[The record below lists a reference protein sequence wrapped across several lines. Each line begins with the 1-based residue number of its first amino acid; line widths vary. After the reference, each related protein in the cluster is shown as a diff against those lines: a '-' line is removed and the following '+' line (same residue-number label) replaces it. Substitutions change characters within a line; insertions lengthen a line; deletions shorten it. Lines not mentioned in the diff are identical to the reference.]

1 MASDNLLGEFLRAR
15 RALTRPSDFGLPE
28 PIRRRSPGLRR
39 EEVALLVGVSVDYY
53 VRLEQG
59 RDRNPSQQV
68 LNALARVF
76 QLDDEATAHLYELA
90 RPEPRRRRAGNRRP
104 EKVGPG
110 LLRLL
115 DCWPHTPA
123 IVLGRHL
130 DVLAGN
136 LLASA
141 LAACHNAGQNAIQ
154 ALFLDP
160 GSRTTFPDWHTVAAD
175 TVASLRAAAGT
186 DLDDPR
192 LTDLVGE
199 LSLKSEEFRQLW
211 ARHDVRN
218 RTTGTKRF
226 VHPMVGELTLDFE
239 TFTVNSA
246 PGQALVVYY
255 AEPGSPSAH
264 ALGLLGSAVATDR
277 QPELRQPQPKTTAPE
292 AGAQQRTAA
301 NDQR

>member
-1 MASDNLLGEFLRAR
+1 MAIDNLLGEFLRAR
-15 RALTRPSDFGLPE
+15 RALTRPADFGLPE

-39 EEVALLVGVSVDYY
+39 EEVALLAGVSVDYY

-68 LNALARVF
+68 LDALARVF
-76 QLDDEATAHLYELA
+76 GLDDEATAHLYELA
-90 RPEPRRRRAGNRRP
+90 RPEPRRRRARNRP

-115 DCWPHTPA
+115 DSWPHTPA

-136 LLASA
+136 LLATA
-141 LAACHNAGQNAIQ
+141 LAPCHTPGQNAVR

-160 GSRTTFPDWHTVAAD
+160 GSRATFPDWNAVAAD
-175 TVASLRAAAGT
+175 TVAGLRAAAGA
-186 DLDDPR
+186 DMDDPR

-226 VHPMVGELTLDFE
+226 AHPLVGELTLDFE

-246 PGQALVVYY
+246 PGQALVVYH
-255 AEPGSPSAH
+255 AERGSPSAH
-264 ALGLLGSAVATDR
+264 ALALLGSAVATDQHSEQR
-277 QPELRQPQPKTTAPE
+277 RPQPDVTARDAAE
-292 AGAQQRTAA
+292 QRTAA
-301 NDQR
+301 EE